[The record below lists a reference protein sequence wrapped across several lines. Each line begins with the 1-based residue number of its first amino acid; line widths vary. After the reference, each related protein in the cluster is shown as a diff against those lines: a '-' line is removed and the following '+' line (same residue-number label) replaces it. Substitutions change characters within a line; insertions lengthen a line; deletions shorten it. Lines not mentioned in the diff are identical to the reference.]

1 MTRRNSP
8 TCNLV
13 LVSLAC
19 CFALCW
25 ASSALAQKLP
35 DERSLVQEFRT
46 QVRASNPLLHLM
58 LSTISPN
65 TWIDAGGRGQ
75 VYCLNGGLMVV
86 TQTKE
91 VHSQIEDL
99 LAVLRQARGGAGEG
113 DPLAPP
119 AAGNGAPLDIK
130 SASVSAAR
138 RRLDAEFRTSTS
150 LSFTDAALADIAT
163 AIGERHGISVVVDTQ
178 EGVSLQDAL
187 WLLLQDLGLNYVVR
201 DDAVHITTPAE
212 TESLIARVYK
222 IGDLLQ

>member
-1 MTRRNSP
+1 M
-8 TCNLV
+8 
-13 LVSLAC
+13 
-19 CFALCW
+19 
-25 ASSALAQKLP
+25 
-35 DERSLVQEFRT
+35 
-46 QVRASNPLLHLM
+46 
-58 LSTISPN
+58 PN

-178 EGVSLQDAL
+178 ALDDAGIDSNMRVTRTLEGVSLQDAL